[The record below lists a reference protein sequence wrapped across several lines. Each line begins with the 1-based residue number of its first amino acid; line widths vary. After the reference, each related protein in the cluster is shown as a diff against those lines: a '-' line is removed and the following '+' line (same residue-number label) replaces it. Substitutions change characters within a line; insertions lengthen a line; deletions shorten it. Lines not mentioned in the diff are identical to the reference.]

1 MELGKLPQ
9 DAVIAIGTMP
19 AFFSC
24 YFRSLI
30 PGLGTVLLLFISR
43 VDPWPHR
50 GHDVQLQ
57 IEAVKQSILVRLGLE
72 IPPTIRG
79 PLDQEEIQR
88 AQLHYQELLAQLQAN
103 RTKLPPSTTLHLLRP
118 EFVHMNESTS
128 GNLPAATHVHL
139 EFSRTAALHR
149 NLNILRAELTLFKEW
164 LDTPSNTVSNV
175 TWPVHVNLYRL
186 PKREKV
192 TPELV
197 TSQEISRTSPS
208 LSLKGVVEQWVGS
221 SEPTL
226 NLGLEFRS
234 DKAAWLA
241 ASITEEGTGMPS
253 LMIEA
258 ATRKA
263 VRKARQLDEEE
274 CRKGDGKCCL
284 RSLKVS
290 FEAIG
295 WSDWVVAPQSYS
307 MKFCEGSCPHNYKP
321 ASMHAQIKARLHS
334 LSGETPAPCCVPA
347 AYEPMVLMHYG
358 NDGKVATQ
366 LFDDMIVTRC
376 HCA

>member
-1 MELGKLPQ
+1 
-9 DAVIAIGTMP
+9 MP
-19 AFFSC
+19 AFLSC
-24 YFRSLI
+24 YFRTLV

-72 IPPTIRG
+72 MPPIIRG
-79 PLDQEEIQR
+79 PVDQEEIQR

-103 RTKLPPSTTLHLLRP
+103 RMTLPPSTTLHLLRP
-118 EFVHMNESTS
+118 EFVHTNESAS
-128 GNLPAATHVHL
+128 GNLQAATHVHL
-139 EFSRTAALHR
+139 EFSRTSELHH
-149 NLNILRAELTLFKEW
+149 NLNVLRAELTLFKEW
-164 LDTPSNTVSNV
+164 LDSPSNALSNV
-175 TWPVHVNLYRL
+175 TWPVRVNLYRL
-186 PKREKV
+186 SKREKIN
-192 TPELV
+192 PELLS
-197 TSQEISRTSPS
+197 SQEISRTSPS
-208 LSLKGVVEQWVGS
+208 LSLKGVVEQWIGS
-221 SEPTL
+221 SEPKL

-234 DKAAWLA
+234 DETAWLA
-241 ASITEEGTGMPS
+241 TSMAEEGTGMPS
-253 LMIEA
+253 LTIEA
-258 ATRKA
+258 ETRKA

-295 WSDWVVAPQSYS
+295 WSDWVVAPRSYS

-358 NDGKVATQ
+358 DDGNVATQ

>member
-1 MELGKLPQ
+1 
-9 DAVIAIGTMP
+9 MP
-19 AFFSC
+19 AAFSC

-30 PGLGTVLLLFISR
+30 PNLGVVLLLFISR

-50 GHDVQLQ
+50 GHDIQLQ
-57 IEAVKQSILVRLGLE
+57 IEAVKQSILVRLGLDM
-72 IPPTIRG
+72 PPTIQGHMDR
-79 PLDQEEIQR
+79 EEIQR

-103 RTKLPPSTTLHLLRP
+103 QTKLPPSTIVHLLRP
-118 EFVHMNESTS
+118 EFTHTNESTS
-128 GNLPAATHVHL
+128 GNLQAVTHMHL
-139 EFSRTAALHR
+139 EFSRTAALHQ
-149 NLNILRAELTLFKEW
+149 NLNILRAELILFKEW
-164 LDTPSNTVSNV
+164 LDSPGNILSNI

-186 PKREKV
+186 SKREKV
-192 TPELV
+192 TPELL
-197 TSQEISRTSPS
+197 TSQKISRTSPS

-221 SEPTL
+221 SEAKL

-234 DKAAWLA
+234 EKAAWLA
-241 ASITEEGTGMPS
+241 ASITEEGTGVLS
-253 LMIEA
+253 LTIEA
-258 ATRKA
+258 ETQKA

>member
-1 MELGKLPQ
+1 MPKVGLELTVFWFLDQ
-9 DAVIAIGTMP
+9 QLNHQSNYLS
-19 AFFSC
+19 FSVS
-24 YFRSLI
+24 FRSLLKI
-30 PGLGTVLLLFISR
+30 LLYYIINTIILYYYIIYYIVFFVKNTIILLLCKYIIE
-43 VDPWPHR
+43 
-50 GHDVQLQ
+50 QLK
-57 IEAVKQSILVRLGLE
+57 ITCSVCF
-72 IPPTIRG
+72 
-79 PLDQEEIQR
+79 PLC
-88 AQLHYQELLAQLQAN
+88 
-103 RTKLPPSTTLHLLRP
+103 TV
-118 EFVHMNESTS
+118 VHTNESTS
-128 GNLPAATHVHL
+128 GNLQAATHVHL
-139 EFSRTAALHR
+139 EFSRTAALYR
-149 NLNILRAELTLFKEW
+149 SLNILRAKLSLFKEW
-164 LDTPSNTVSNV
+164 LDTPSNTMSNV
-175 TWPVHVNLYRL
+175 TWPVRVNLYRL
-186 PKREKV
+186 SKREKV
-192 TPELV
+192 TSELL

-208 LSLKGVVEQWVGS
+208 LSLTGVVEQWVGS
-221 SEPTL
+221 WEPKL

-258 ATRKA
+258 ETRKA

>member
-9 DAVIAIGTMP
+9 DLGITVGTMP
-19 AFFSC
+19 VFFSC
-24 YFRSLI
+24 YFRGLI
-30 PGLGTVLLLFISR
+30 PSLGTLLLLFISR
-43 VDPWPHR
+43 VDPRPHR

-57 IEAVKQSILVRLGLE
+57 LEAVKQGILVRLGLE
-72 IPPTIRG
+72 RPPAIQGTM
-79 PLDQEEIQR
+79 DQEEIQK
-88 AQLHYQELLAQLQAN
+88 AQLRYQELLAQLQAN
-103 RTKLPPSTTLHLLRP
+103 QTKLLPSTTIHLLRP
-118 EFVHMNESTS
+118 EFMHVNESTS
-128 GNLPAATHVHL
+128 GNLQATNVHL
-139 EFSRTAALHR
+139 EFSRTAALHQ

-164 LDTPSNTVSNV
+164 LDPPSNSLSKI
-175 TWPVHVNLYRL
+175 TWPAHVNLYQL
-186 PKREKV
+186 STREKG
-192 TPELV
+192 TPKLL
-197 TSQEISRTSPS
+197 TSQVISGTSPS
-208 LSLKGVVEQWVGS
+208 LSLKGAVEQWVAS
-221 SEPTL
+221 SEPKL
-226 NLGLEFRS
+226 HLGLEFRS
-234 DKAAWLA
+234 DTAAWLA
-241 ASITEEGTGMPS
+241 TTMTEEGTELLS
-253 LMIEA
+253 LTIESE
-258 ATRKA
+258 TRKA

-274 CRKGDGKCCL
+274 CRKGDGKCCM

-358 NDGKVATQ
+358 SDGMVATQ

>member
-1 MELGKLPQ
+1 
-9 DAVIAIGTMP
+9 MP

-24 YFRSLI
+24 YFSSLI
-30 PGLGTVLLLFISR
+30 PSLGTVLLLFVSR
-43 VDPWPHR
+43 VDPWPLR
-50 GHDVQLQ
+50 GRDAQLQ

-72 IPPTIRG
+72 VPPTIRA
-79 PLDQEEIQR
+79 PLDQDEIQR

-103 RTKLPPSTTLHLLRP
+103 QTKRPPSTTLHLLQP
-118 EFVHMNESTS
+118 ELVQTNESTS
-128 GNLPAATHVHL
+128 GNLQAATHVHL
-139 EFSRTAALHR
+139 EFSRTSELHQ
-149 NLNILRAELTLFKEW
+149 NLNVLRAELTLFKEG
-164 LDTPSNTVSNV
+164 LDSPSNALSNV
-175 TWPVHVNLYRL
+175 TWPLRVNLYRL
-186 PKREKV
+186 SKREKV
-192 TPELV
+192 APELL

-208 LSLKGVVEQWVGS
+208 LSLKGVVEQWLGS
-221 SEPTL
+221 SEHKL

-234 DKAAWLA
+234 DEAAWLTA
-241 ASITEEGTGMPS
+241 GIAEEGAGMPS
-253 LMIEA
+253 LKIEA
-258 ATRKA
+258 ESRKA
-263 VRKARQLDEEE
+263 VRKARQLEEEE

-295 WSDWVVAPQSYS
+295 WSDWVVAPRSYS

-358 NDGKVATQ
+358 NDGQVATQ